1 MSRRRR
7 PAPLFAAALAALLL
21 ASPRPAAAYFEDVD
35 TGARAQGMGQAG
47 AAMVED
53 VTAFYWNPAALDR
66 LERREAFTAY
76 GKPLGVSGLYTGA
89 VAVGG
94 RGPGALRGV
103 GLALAWRRYG
113 VSDVYSEDL
122 FQVSAGRTVKRF
134 ASGHELA
141 LGGALKVGRIGVA
154 AYPDPE
160 TGASVDYG
168 SRSALSFDSSVLWR
182 APWKLDVSW
191 VAYDWNSPD
200 YGFFDGSDGAEV
212 PTRHRVGA
220 AYRWNPESTV
230 GAAWS
235 SAGNGAGARF
245 DVGLEIWFYDVF
257 AIRSG
262 LTDLGGL
269 PDPGTS
275 AQRFQYAG
283 GIGLRDERWRFDAA
297 VATTR
302 ELGTSYRFSL
312 VVPFGGGAA
321 APAAGARP

>member
-1 MSRRRR
+1 MSRGPS
-7 PAPLFAAALAALLL
+7 PAPAAALLALALL
-21 ASPRPAAAYFEDVD
+21 AAATPARAYFDDVE
-35 TGARAQGMGQAG
+35 TGARAQAMGQAG

-66 LERREAFTAY
+66 IERREAFAAY
-76 GKPLGVSGLYTGA
+76 GKPLGASGLYTGA
-89 VAVGG
+89 VAVAG
-94 RGPGALRGV
+94 RGPGPLRAL

-113 VSDVYSEDL
+113 VSDVYAEDL

-141 LGGALKVGRIGVA
+141 LGGALKLGRVGLTP
-154 AYPDPE
+154 YPDPE
-160 TGASVDYG
+160 TGAPVDYG
-168 SRSALSFDSSVLWR
+168 SRSALSFDGSLLWR

-191 VAYDWNSPD
+191 VAYDVNSPD
-200 YGFFDGSDGAEV
+200 YGFIAGSDGTDA
-212 PTRHRVGA
+212 PARHRVGA

-230 GAAWS
+230 GAAWTS
-235 SAGNGAGARF
+235 GVHGGSARF

-269 PDPGTS
+269 PDPGTP

-283 GIGLRDERWRFDAA
+283 GFGLRDERWRFDAA

>member
-1 MSRRRR
+1 MTRRG
-7 PAPLFAAALAALLL
+7 LALVASLALLL
-21 ASPRPAAAYFEDVD
+21 APRPAGAYFEDVA
-35 TGARAQGMGQAG
+35 TGARAQGMGTAA
-47 AAMVED
+47 AAMIED

-66 LERREAFTAY
+66 IPHREAFASY

-94 RGPGALRGV
+94 RGPGRLRDLGV
-103 GLALAWRRYG
+103 ALAWHRFG
-113 VSDVYSEDL
+113 VSDVYAEDL

-134 ASGHELA
+134 TSGHQLA
-141 LGGALKVGRIGVA
+141 LGGSFKAGRVGVA
-154 AYPDPE
+154 SYPDPL
-160 TGASVDYG
+160 TGVPVEYG
-168 SRSALSFDSSVLWR
+168 SQSGFSFDSAVLWR
-182 APWKLDVSW
+182 APWRLDVSW
-191 VAYDWNSPD
+191 VAYDWNSPEF
-200 YGFFDGSDGAEV
+200 GFIPGGTDADV

-230 GAAWS
+230 GAAWT
-235 SAGNGAGARF
+235 SAGHAEAARF

-283 GIGLRDERWRFDAA
+283 GIGLRNERWRFDAA

-302 ELGTSYRFSL
+302 ELGASYRFSL
-312 VVPFGGGAA
+312 IVPFGAPGAA
-321 APAAGARP
+321 AEGARP